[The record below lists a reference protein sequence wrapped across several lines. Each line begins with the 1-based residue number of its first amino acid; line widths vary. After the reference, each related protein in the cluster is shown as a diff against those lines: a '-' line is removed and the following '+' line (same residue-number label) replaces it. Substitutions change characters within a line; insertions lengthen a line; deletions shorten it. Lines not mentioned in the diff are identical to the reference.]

1 MSTVI
6 LTKSMSHSLS
16 PAVINSRKT
25 PKLSMNSSLNQDI
38 EGLRPG
44 FKLTQSVS
52 QFPSN
57 LTKLIKISAKKFQPK
72 PSLLGFH
79 IRESGKN
86 NSVITSEA
94 KASEF
99 EEMIRKKLAKEE
111 KLAKKLEVLVK
122 FCEKLAGS
130 SKTFK
135 VFAGVFDE
143 IVVAIQQELKEFGK
157 LRKKQE
163 DISELCDHLQNEVD
177 ALKDEN
183 DRLMSELE
191 RYRVEKRSLNNTIKK
206 QSLLLNQ
213 LSGAGLPVE
222 EFYQKTRN
230 SEGKPK
236 SHYKTQVPMKDEEKL
251 NIPKLNIRDNPEN
264 EGYQEEFMSKFKEF
278 SESWREQIIKN
289 HHLTN

>member
-1 MSTVI
+1 MSTVN

-16 PAVINSRKT
+16 PAVINCRKT
-25 PKLSMNSSLNQDI
+25 PKLSMNSSLNQEI
-38 EGLRPG
+38 EGIRPTY
-44 FKLTQSVS
+44 KLTQSVN

-57 LTKLIKISAKKFQPK
+57 LTKLFKISAKKFQPK

-79 IRESGKN
+79 LRESGKN

-94 KASEF
+94 KASGF
-99 EEMIRKKLAKEE
+99 EEMIRKKLGKEE
-111 KLAKKLEVLVK
+111 KLAKKLEVLVR

-135 VFAGVFDE
+135 VFTGVFDE
-143 IVVAIQQELKEFGK
+143 IVVAIQQELKELGK
-157 LRKKQE
+157 LRKNQE
-163 DISELCDHLQNEVD
+163 KFDELCENLQNEVD
-177 ALKDEN
+177 VLKDEN
-183 DRLMSELE
+183 ERLISEVE
-191 RYRVEKRSLNNTIKK
+191 RYRNEKRSLNNTIKK

-213 LSGAGLPVE
+213 LKSAGLPVE
-222 EFYQKTRN
+222 EFYQKSRN
-230 SEGKPK
+230 IEGRQK
-236 SHYKTQVPMKDEEKL
+236 SHFKTQAPIKDEEKL
-251 NIPKLNIRDNPEN
+251 SIPKLIIRDNPEN